1 MKIEILYFDGCP
13 NHTATLDRVREVMN
27 EEGIP
32 VEASEVKIDDE
43 ADARDIGFLGSPSV
57 RINGLDVEPA
67 ARSSRD
73 FGMMCRTY
81 LEGGKRVGLPPRESI
96 QAAIREAAQAEPS
109 INCCQPQAALTQQSG
124 SVEPRRKWLFG
135 ASVAAAIGASL
146 CCILPILTAVTG
158 LGVLATGAKFEHW
171 RPYFLGV
178 TGVLLAGGFLL
189 AFRDYKRACKPG
201 SVCAAKPMT
210 RWNFIAL
217 GAVAALVIGLAAFPY
232 YSGAVTHALVGTSV
246 PNNTVGSDALAT
258 VTFQVPDM
266 DCPACAVVLAAT
278 FQKLPG
284 VTDAKLDVDNR
295 EAVVTYD
302 PGSQSIATLKKV
314 ISDAGFHVASASR
327 S

>member
-1 MKIEILYFDGCP
+1 MKIEVLYFDGCP
-13 NHTATLDRVREVMN
+13 NYSLAVDRIRDVLK
-27 EEGIP
+27 EEGTAAEI
-32 VEASEVKIDDE
+32 SEVKVRDE
-43 ADARDIGFLGSPSV
+43 RTAQAIGFLGSPSI
-57 RINGLDVEPA
+57 RIDGVDVEAA
-67 ARSSRD
+67 ARSSKD

-81 LEGGKRVGLPPRESI
+81 LDCGKRVGLPSRESI
-96 QAAIREAAQAEPS
+96 GAAIREAAQAQPAH
-109 INCCQPQAALTQQSG
+109 NCSQPQASLAQQSV
-124 SVEPRRKWLFG
+124 SVEPKRKWLLG
-135 ASVAAAIGASL
+135 ASIVAAISASL

-158 LGVLATGAKFEHW
+158 LGVLAAGTRFEPW

-178 TGVLLAGGFLL
+178 TGLLLAGGLVL
-189 AFRDYKRACKPG
+189 AYRDYKKACKPG
-201 SVCAAKPMT
+201 SVCATKPMS

-217 GAVAALVIGLAAFPY
+217 GVVAALVIGLAAFPY
-232 YSGAVTHALVGTSV
+232 YSGAVTHAVVGTP
-246 PNNTVGSDALAT
+246 PNNTVGSGALAT

-295 EAVVTYD
+295 KAVVTYD
-302 PGSQSIATLKKV
+302 PGSENITALERI